1 MAGTGDKRDK
11 EKDLDTVMVKQ
22 RDIKDDL
29 YLKSK
34 YPWKWCY
41 CQEY

>member
-1 MAGTGDKRDK
+1 MAATGCKRDE
-11 EKDLDTVMVKQ
+11 EKDPDTVMVKQ

-34 YPWKWCY
+34 YPWK
-41 CQEY
+41 